1 MRLSR
6 HLFVIDIMCALVLF
20 KWIIAL
26 ADSLT
31 TLAALNDKIVA
42 RQVRI
47 FFSQR
52 HDLTIFWVDIGR
64 IRQTKVTGA
73 LLYVM
78 ADGAVLLD

>member
-6 HLFVIDIMCALVLF
+6 HLFVIDIVCTLVLF

-31 TLAALNDKIVA
+31 AFAALNDKIVA

-47 FFSQR
+47 FFS
-52 HDLTIFWVDIGR
+52 
-64 IRQTKVTGA
+64 
-73 LLYVM
+73 
-78 ADGAVLLD
+78 